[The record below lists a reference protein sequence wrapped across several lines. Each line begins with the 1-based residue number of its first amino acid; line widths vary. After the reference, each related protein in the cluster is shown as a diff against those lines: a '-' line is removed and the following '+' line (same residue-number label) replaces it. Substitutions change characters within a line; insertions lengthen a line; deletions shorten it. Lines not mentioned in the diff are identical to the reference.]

1 MFAAKVFYLSFEFIN
16 WFTPDADPFPEA
28 VVSFWRLDENETP
41 IELLYVGALI
51 ESNFILVSRDAL
63 HILTPFNTIGI
74 YTRHMYTA
82 DLPTPSKLV
91 YHTIIEI
98 KEISKHSRFIILV
111 VSTFA

>member
-1 MFAAKVFYLSFEFIN
+1 MFAANFFYLSFELIN

-63 HILTPFNTIGI
+63 HILTPFDSIGI
-74 YTRHMYTA
+74 YTRHKYTA
-82 DLPTPSKLV
+82 KLPTSFKPV
-91 YHTIIEI
+91 YHTIVEI
-98 KEISKHSRFIILV
+98 KEVSKHSRFIILV